1 MENIPVYT
9 IVNFNITLL
18 CRMIQRQ
25 SPFKIRLDRIRQ
37 YDTPFGVSIKYMKI
51 IFGLMLIYMGYPIS
65 LIHHWVVAVLYLLNW
80 FFLIYWWYYFSICH
94 FIYCIYISVC
104 STLFLLCVTAYDM
117 TEWIPLLMWSV
128 YICYISI
135 WYNMSYVKT
144 NFILS

>member
-25 SPFKIRLDRIRQ
+25 SPLKIRLDRIRQ
-37 YDTPFGVSIKYMKI
+37 YDFPFGVNITYMKLFFGMI
-51 IFGLMLIYMGYPIS
+51 IIYMGYPVS
-65 LIHHWVVAVLYLLNW
+65 LIHHWLFAILYLLNW
-80 FFLIYWWYYFSICH
+80 YFLIYWWYYFSICH
-94 FIYCIYISVC
+94 FIYCIYISVS